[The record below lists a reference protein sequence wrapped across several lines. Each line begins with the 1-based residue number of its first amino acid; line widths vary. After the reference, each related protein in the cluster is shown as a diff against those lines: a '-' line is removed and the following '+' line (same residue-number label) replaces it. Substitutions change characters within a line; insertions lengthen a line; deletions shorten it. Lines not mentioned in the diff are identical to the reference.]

1 MFDYAIKIG
10 LISQNPF
17 KLLSSFKISK
27 DQKSPKDNFS
37 MDELVKIFKTDK
49 KELKDYMAF
58 ALHTGLRLSE
68 IWSLDESSVSER
80 DGIKFIKVQTAKQK
94 GEDIKFRELPLRKN
108 IYRLSDMKWPMQI
121 KRGKIGCNYLEKLNK
136 HI

>member
-49 KELKDYMAF
+49 KSLKIIW
-58 ALHTGLRLSE
+58 RLPC
-68 IWSLDESSVSER
+68 IPSLDLA
-80 DGIKFIKVQTAKQK
+80 KFGA
-94 GEDIKFRELPLRKN
+94 
-108 IYRLSDMKWPMQI
+108 
-121 KRGKIGCNYLEKLNK
+121 
-136 HI
+136 